1 MPKYPSLNPN
11 EVASSSWSASLPN
24 ESAGCVART
33 LSVWGRVSF
42 IELDPAKKYQWLK
55 FMRKND
61 LEGAVVYCNGI
72 IYLAVFATADVRPDR
87 ESSIRSRRAGG
98 CDRTGSRDRVAHH

>member
-1 MPKYPSLNPN
+1 MAKLRLGA
-11 EVASSSWSASLPN
+11 VSA
-24 ESAGCVART
+24 CD
-33 LSVWGRVSF
+33 RVGF

-98 CDRTGSRDRVAHH
+98 CDRTGSRDRVARHSIRHSNR